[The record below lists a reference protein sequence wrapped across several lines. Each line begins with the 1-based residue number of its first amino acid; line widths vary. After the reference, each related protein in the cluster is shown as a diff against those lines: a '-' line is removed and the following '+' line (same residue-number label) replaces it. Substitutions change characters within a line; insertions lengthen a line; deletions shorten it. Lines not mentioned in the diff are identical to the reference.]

1 MALTGDYL
9 VDKSAE
15 ARLHVPQIASRLGL
29 LAGAGRVVTCSVSDL
44 EIGYSARSGHH
55 YREIMDNRQAMS
67 HVATSQS
74 TLDLALLLQRRLADI
89 GHHRVSIADLIISA
103 CAIENDLT
111 VLHYDR
117 DFDVVGSVSELQS
130 EWVVPSGSV
139 P

>member
-15 ARLHVPQIASRLGL
+15 ARLHVPEIDSRLGL
-29 LAGAGRVVTCSVSDL
+29 LAGHGRVVTCAIIDL
-44 EIGYSARSGHH
+44 EIGFSARSGHH

-67 HVATSQS
+67 YVPTSQS
-74 TLDLALLLQRRLADI
+74 TLDLALLLQRRLADT
-89 GHHRVSIADLIISA
+89 GHHRVAIPDLIISA

-117 DFDVVGSVSELQS
+117 DFDVIGSVSELRS
-130 EWVVPSGSV
+130 EWVVPAGSV

>member
-15 ARLHVPQIASRLGL
+15 ARLHVPEIASRLVL

-67 HVATSQS
+67 HVPTSQS

-103 CAIENDLT
+103 CAIEHHL
-111 VLHYDR
+111 VVVHYDH
-117 DFDVVGSVSELQS
+117 DFDTIGRVSELRS
-130 EWVVPSGSV
+130 EWVVPAGSV

>member
-15 ARLHVPQIASRLGL
+15 ARLHVPEIASRLGF
-29 LAGAGRVVTCSVSDL
+29 LAGAGRVVACSVSDL
-44 EIGYSARSGHH
+44 EIGFSARSGQH

-67 HVATSQS
+67 HAPTSQS
-74 TLDLALLLQRRLADI
+74 TLDLALSLQRRLADI

-117 DFDVVGSVSELQS
+117 DFDVIGSVSELQS
-130 EWVVPSGSV
+130 EWIVHAGSV